1 METVDEKYILSA
13 IDAIRK
19 QRQRPDKVSI
29 AAHLDRKHGLG
40 KSAVT
45 RTIDYMLDSAAI
57 YCKPRNGKDS
67 YYIFDPLRLCES
79 DEEVIDSEI
88 DFAQSFEPHDVAAST
103 KTTEPSPHKSFL
115 SPRQSINADSDS
127 DSDASFDSTF
137 GFLGVMGKL
146 ADSIKELNKLL
157 CLEKERNESLAANLN
172 SKMEENF
179 ELKLR
184 IQVLEAAVNNTPTLL
199 RRENATAKNAPTQ
212 RKCDNDEAP
221 AQEEPC
227 FRSQWDSYVSKQSR
241 QYEQYQIS
249 KKVSELKSSN
259 PEGTNKKSSNRA
271 KTCNE
276 IHNIEGPKIVY
287 ESIQLENEN
296 ENDKRDSKQSGKNK
310 RKARNKRKNRT
321 AKSSVQSDVSE
332 KDEIPSGDP
341 SEVNSSSDVDQT
353 NMATKAQKV
362 ACNSKVSSSSSSEN
376 NSTSPIVNN
385 DNAELPSTS
394 GIPDKGPAKKANA
407 VAKQPPS
414 TNNNKRRTAVII
426 GDSLVK
432 NIKAWEL
439 KEKCDSSGNVY
450 VKCFNGAT
458 IKDMKCYTQPT
469 IERKPNLIILH
480 AGTNDLSLKLN
491 SGQKSELQIANE
503 IIELAN
509 SIKENGIEVVIS
521 GLLPRG
527 DRFETNRQRVNFLL
541 ADLCSE
547 NNYAFLEHAN
557 IDPSKHLNSSKVHLN
572 KVGDSVFENN
582 LLRALNF

>member
-19 QRQRPDKVSI
+19 QQQRPDKLSI
-29 AAHLDRKHGLG
+29 AAHLDRKHGLS

-67 YYIFDPLRLCES
+67 YYIFDPLKLCES
-79 DEEVIDSEI
+79 DGEVIDSEI
-88 DFAQSFEPHDVAAST
+88 DSEIEIDAST
-103 KTTEPSPHKSFL
+103 KTKESSPHQSFR
-115 SPRQSINADSDS
+115 SPRQSINTDSDS
-127 DSDASFDSTF
+127 DSDAPFDCTF

-172 SKMEENF
+172 SKMEENC

-184 IQVLEAAVNNTPTLL
+184 IQVLEAVANNTPTLL

-212 RKCDNDEAP
+212 GKCDSDEAP
-221 AQEEPC
+221 AQEDPC

-241 QYEQYQIS
+241 KYEQYQIS
-249 KKVSELKSSN
+249 RKVSELKSSN
-259 PEGTNKKSSNRA
+259 PEGTNKERSNRA

-296 ENDKRDSKQSGKNK
+296 DKRDSKQSGKNK

-321 AKSSVQSDVSE
+321 TKSSAQSDVGE

-341 SEVNSSSDVDQT
+341 SEVNSSSV
-353 NMATKAQKV
+353 
-362 ACNSKVSSSSSSEN
+362 
-376 NSTSPIVNN
+376 VNN

-394 GIPDKGPAKKANA
+394 GIPDRGPAKT
-407 VAKQPPS
+407 VAKQLPS
-414 TNNNKRRTAVII
+414 TNNNKRRAAVII

-439 KEKCDSSGNVY
+439 KEKCDGSGNVY

-491 SGQKSELQIANE
+491 NEQKSELQIANE

-527 DRFETNRQRVNFLL
+527 DRFETNRQRVNFIL
-541 ADLCSE
+541 ADLCTE

-582 LLRALNF
+582 LLHALNF

>member
-1 METVDEKYILSA
+1 MGILV
-13 IDAIRK
+13 K
-19 QRQRPDKVSI
+19 
-29 AAHLDRKHGLG
+29 
-40 KSAVT
+40 
-45 RTIDYMLDSAAI
+45 
-57 YCKPRNGKDS
+57 
-67 YYIFDPLRLCES
+67 
-79 DEEVIDSEI
+79 EI
-88 DFAQSFEPHDVAAST
+88 SKFGNLT
-103 KTTEPSPHKSFL
+103 KTTESSPHQSFRSL
-115 SPRQSINADSDS
+115 RQSINTDSDS

-137 GFLGVMGKL
+137 GFLDVMGKL
-146 ADSIKELNKLL
+146 ADSIKELNQLL

-184 IQVLEAAVNNTPTLL
+184 IQVLEAAVNCTPTLL
-199 RRENATAKNAPTQ
+199 RRENATAKNVPTQ
-212 RKCDNDEAP
+212 RKCDSDEVP

-249 KKVSELKSSN
+249 KKVSELKSRS

-287 ESIQLENEN
+287 ESIQLDD
-296 ENDKRDSKQSGKNK
+296 ENDKKDSKQSGKNK

-321 AKSSVQSDVSE
+321 TKSSAQSDVSE

-341 SEVNSSSDVDQT
+341 SEVNSNSDVDQT
-353 NMATKAQKV
+353 SMATKAQKV

-394 GIPDKGPAKKANA
+394 GIPDKGPAKKAKA
-407 VAKQPPS
+407 VAKQLPS

-491 SGQKSELQIANE
+491 NEQKSELQIANE

-527 DRFETNRQRVNFLL
+527 DRFETNRQRVNCIL
-541 ADLCSE
+541 ADLCTES
-547 NNYAFLEHAN
+547 NYAFLEHAN
-557 IDPSKHLNSSKVHLN
+557 IDPSKHRNSSKVHLN
-572 KVGDSVFENN
+572 KVGDNVFESN